1 MKTRPMHATPSGD
14 GIESRH
20 RLGAGHYWCN
30 QCDDPAFGER
40 CQTCGRESTWIPTPP
55 PTAIESSVTL
65 VVPDA
70 LAKTLFNKI
79 RETIQQA

>member
-20 RLGAGHYWCN
+20 HLGAGHYWCN
-30 QCDDPAFGER
+30 ECDDPAFGER
-40 CQTCGRESTWIPTPP
+40 CHTCGRESTWIPTPAP
-55 PTAIESSVTL
+55 AQKPIGSSVTL
-65 VVPDA
+65 A
-70 LAKTLFNKI
+70 EAKTLFDKI